1 MDSQKKILA
10 AAISMLFSIT
20 LAAQVKDSS
29 DLMNTLEKEMETQNA
44 TKYATAIFK
53 TTRLVNGHSVE
64 TLGPGVM
71 DVKIS
76 HRFGT
81 LNTGIYEL
89 FGLDNATMRMGFDFG
104 ITPNLMVGVGRST
117 YQKTYDAF
125 FKYRILR
132 QSSGKR
138 NMPIT
143 LSYVPTI
150 AVKTIHWP
158 DPSRKNYNSSR
169 YYYTHQL
176 LIARKFSSNTSLQ
189 LMPSFVHRN
198 LAGSGGEPN
207 DIFAVGIGGRQKLTK
222 RISLN
227 VEYYYQL
234 PGHKIDT
241 STNVLSI
248 GVDIETGGHVFQLH
262 FTNSIGMI
270 ERTFIAENSGT
281 WGNGDILF
289 GFNISRVFNIGK
301 KNTDR
306 AKKP

>member
-89 FGLDNATMRMGFDFG
+89 FGLDKATMRMGFDFG

-150 AVKTIHWP
+150 AVK
-158 DPSRKNYNSSR
+158 
-169 YYYTHQL
+169 
-176 LIARKFSSNTSLQ
+176 
-189 LMPSFVHRN
+189 
-198 LAGSGGEPN
+198 
-207 DIFAVGIGGRQKLTK
+207 
-222 RISLN
+222 
-227 VEYYYQL
+227 
-234 PGHKIDT
+234 
-241 STNVLSI
+241 
-248 GVDIETGGHVFQLH
+248 
-262 FTNSIGMI
+262 
-270 ERTFIAENSGT
+270 
-281 WGNGDILF
+281 
-289 GFNISRVFNIGK
+289 
-301 KNTDR
+301 
-306 AKKP
+306 